1 MQGAPDI
8 PHFPKSAPIF
18 EFDDRQ
24 SNLYFSATK
33 ISFSFMKF
41 WKEITWFVEEI

>member
-1 MQGAPDI
+1 MQRTRDI
-8 PHFPKSAPIF
+8 PHFRKNAPIL

-24 SNLYFSATK
+24 SNFYFSATK

-41 WKEITWFVEEI
+41 RMEITRFAEEI

>member
-1 MQGAPDI
+1 MQRTRDI
-8 PHFPKSAPIF
+8 PHFRKNAPIP

-24 SNLYFSATK
+24 SSLYFSATK
-33 ISFSFMKF
+33 ILFSFMKF